1 MYTYRNYNNNLYKSI
16 IIKVI
21 KEILRVIQETV
32 LTVIRRDKRN
42 YRLLSRI
49 VEVQQISRNSGLL
62 LCH

>member
-16 IIKVI
+16 IIKII

-32 LTVIRRDKRN
+32 LIVIRRDKRN

>member
-21 KEILRVIQETV
+21 KEILRVMQETV

>member
-1 MYTYRNYNNNLYKSI
+1 MYTYRNYNNNLYESI
-16 IIKVI
+16 IIKII

>member
-16 IIKVI
+16 IIKII